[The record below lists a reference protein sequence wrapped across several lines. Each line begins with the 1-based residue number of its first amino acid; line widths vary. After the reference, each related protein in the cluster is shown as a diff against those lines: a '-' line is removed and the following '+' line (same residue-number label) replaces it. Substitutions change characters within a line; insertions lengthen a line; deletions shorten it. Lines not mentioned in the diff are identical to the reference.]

1 MVRYLFILIMVL
13 IVNLGIFAQGSLPN
27 RYHASYLNMASGMPN
42 NFADDI
48 FQDSYGYMWISTH
61 GGGLVRYDGYDFLN
75 FGLGAIGVQL
85 RSNNCR
91 NVYEDSFR
99 RLWIAF
105 EEGPQVLDLKT
116 MQAIVPPCENEALA
130 QKLSKALKQ
139 FCTRMYCDSKGN
151 MWMLSQVGIYRFAF
165 NEKGR
170 STASCLLLVLSML
183 QIWGYV
189 MCMARELSL
198 SAMRVKLVSFM

>member
-1 MVRYLFILIMVL
+1 MVRYLFILIVVL

-61 GGGLVRYDGYDFLN
+61 GGGLVRYDGYNFLN
-75 FGLGAIGVQL
+75 FGLGSIGVQL

-99 RLWIAF
+99 RLW
-105 EEGPQVLDLKT
+105 D
-116 MQAIVPPCENEALA
+116 
-130 QKLSKALKQ
+130 
-139 FCTRMYCDSKGN
+139 
-151 MWMLSQVGIYRFAF
+151 
-165 NEKGR
+165 
-170 STASCLLLVLSML
+170 CL
-183 QIWGYV
+183 
-189 MCMARELSL
+189 
-198 SAMRVKLVSFM
+198 

>member
-151 MWMLSQVGIYRFAF
+151 IWMLSQVGIYRFAF

-170 STASCLLLVLSML
+170 STASCLLLVLSMH
-183 QIWGYV
+183 QI
-189 MCMARELSL
+189 
-198 SAMRVKLVSFM
+198 